1 VKESTEEEKEML
13 HVLIATGG
21 ADHSSIAVQ
30 TGVYLDELL
39 DVDTTILTIVA
50 DAKGAAGGRQVLDE
64 ARAYFDD
71 GAEHVHLKL
80 RTGNAAEEIIA
91 EANSGSYDLI
101 ILGERQ
107 QRGLFARL
115 LGPTALQVISGTT
128 QPVLI
133 AKRTTR
139 PLRLRRIL
147 ACDSGAVQPRLLQRL
162 QGQLPQL
169 LNRDIDMTVLHVMSQ
184 ISAGPGVAGAQLRAD
199 AAQLI
204 DAHSREGEVLA
215 QDVALL
221 AALGVKAQ
229 PKVRHGFVVDEIL
242 AEASSGD
249 YDLIVIGAHRQEGWQ
264 RLFLEDLANRI
275 IREADRPVLVVH

>member
-1 VKESTEEEKEML
+1 ML
-13 HVLIATGG
+13 HVLIATGA

-30 TGVYLDELL
+30 MGADLNDLL
-39 DVDTTILTIVA
+39 DVEVTILTIVPDATGTA
-50 DAKGAAGGRQVLDE
+50 DGQQVLEE

-71 GAEHVHLKL
+71 GANHIHLKL
-80 RTGNAAEEIIA
+80 CTGNPADEIIA

-101 ILGERQ
+101 VLGERQ
-107 QRGLFARL
+107 QHGLFARL

-133 AKRTTR
+133 AKRTER
-139 PLRLRRIL
+139 PLRLRYIL
-147 ACDSGAVQPRLLQRL
+147 ACDSGAIQPRLLQRL

-199 AAQLI
+199 AAELI
-204 DAHSREGEVLA
+204 DAHSREGEILA

-221 AALGVKAQ
+221 SQLGVRAQ

-242 AEASSGD
+242 DEASSGD